1 MAFNLELS
9 KAFIRPGGE
18 KLLLKLC
25 EIGHIDKVLGENP
38 TELIEYNLV
47 VGLLHDAG
55 YGVLPVILKQ
65 EEEKEE
71 EKGIDQFL
79 QENDDNA

>member
-1 MAFNLELS
+1 LAFNLELS
-9 KAFIRPGGE
+9 KAFIGPGGE
-18 KLLLKLC
+18 ELLLKLC

-55 YGVLPVILKQ
+55 FGVLPIHIKQ
-65 EEEKEE
+65 EEKKEE
-71 EKGIDQFL
+71 TNVIEDILETEED
-79 QENDDNA
+79 E

>member
-18 KLLLKLC
+18 ELLLKLI

-47 VGLLHDAG
+47 IGLLHDAG
-55 YGVLPVILKQ
+55 FGVLPVILKQ
-65 EEEKEE
+65 EEEKGETNVIDNILEIEE
-71 EKGIDQFL
+71 DGL
-79 QENDDNA
+79 

>member
-9 KAFIRPGGE
+9 KAFVGAGSE
-18 KLLLKLC
+18 ELLKKLC
-25 EIGHIDKVLGENP
+25 EIGHIDIVLGENP
-38 TELIEYNLV
+38 TELIEYNLI

-55 YGVLPVILKQ
+55 FGVLPIMLKQ

-71 EKGIDQFL
+71 TNVIDDIL
-79 QENDDNA
+79 ENDNEY